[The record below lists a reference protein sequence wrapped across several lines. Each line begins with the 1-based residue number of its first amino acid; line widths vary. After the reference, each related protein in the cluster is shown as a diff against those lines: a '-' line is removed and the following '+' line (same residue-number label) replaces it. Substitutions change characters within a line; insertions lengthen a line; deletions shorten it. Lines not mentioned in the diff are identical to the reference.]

1 MTPSFRPSTPD
12 EAPRQPAKKTKVS
25 KARQATTVKH
35 LPAWVMEGNKW
46 PEENPFAYHCDTVL
60 IAAVQESVDA
70 VFPGNMYKATLCLD
84 PIFEQLAQCM
94 NGGYNQI
101 GSAAFDVIKEFF
113 CNDPAYCD
121 KPTAMAGY
129 ARWALESMGPLI
141 YRKPSPP
148 GTVPNVEGTWTKP
161 NRLFESPFII
171 KMMTKV
177 FSMISGS
184 CGLFSIPVGGL
195 AMAATA
201 LKHAFLVYMK
211 CEGVVPKVLPNA
223 FSDNKHWNWLKEQC
237 GVVENAK
244 KAGAPVFYEPEEQF
258 VA

>member
-1 MTPSFRPSTPD
+1 
-12 EAPRQPAKKTKVS
+12 
-25 KARQATTVKH
+25 
-35 LPAWVMEGNKW
+35 
-46 PEENPFAYHCDTVL
+46 
-60 IAAVQESVDA
+60 
-70 VFPGNMYKATLCLD
+70 MYKATLCLD

-201 LKHAFLVYMK
+201 LKHAFLGKTILAFIPTV
-211 CEGVVPKVLPNA
+211 EQVL
-223 FSDNKHWNWLKEQC
+223 DRHWNWLKEQC

-244 KAGAPVFYEPEEQF
+244 KAGAPVFYEPEE
-258 VA
+258 